1 MPGDAAT
8 EQPARMLALDVLRGF
23 TMFWI
28 IGSDSLHQA
37 FKAIGET
44 GVAGF
49 FANQFEHRRWEGFV
63 FYDLIFPMFIFII
76 GISLV
81 FSLQKIVQTHGKGEA
96 YKRIFKRFVLMFL
109 LGVFYD

>member
-1 MPGDAAT
+1 
-8 EQPARMLALDVLRGF
+8 MLALDVLRGF

-81 FSLQKIVQTHGKGEA
+81 FSLQ
-96 YKRIFKRFVLMFL
+96 
-109 LGVFYD
+109 